1 MGDIMFNTLKNL
13 VEADSISGYEENIQA
28 LMKKELNKHAD
39 SVKVDRVGNVIAM
52 KGKGSPVVM
61 FAAHMDEIGLIVKYI
76 DEEGFIIFDK
86 IGGWDERILPA
97 SRVEIHGSKG
107 PVLGVIGSKPPHLQE
122 KEEQK
127 KAVKLKDMFIDIGA
141 SSEGDVKKAGIGI
154 GDFITRHGTV
164 EKLIGSRVT
173 GHGFDNRIGCLL
185 LLETA
190 KMLKQFRGTVY
201 LVGTVKEE
209 IGLIG
214 VRGSAFSVNPDVL
227 LALDTGIAG
236 DVPGITKAEVPI
248 HLSEGPALDI
258 KDAMSVIHPK
268 VKKWVKET
276 AGKSKIKLQ
285 FDVMSGGATDASV
298 APMVREGIPAGALTV
313 PTRYIHSPVEVADMK
328 VVENCAKLCVK
339 LAESAGK
346 YF

>member
-1 MGDIMFNTLKNL
+1 MFDTLKNL
-13 VEADSISGYEENIQA
+13 VEADSISGYEENMQL
-28 LMKKELNKHAD
+28 LMKKELKKHVD
-39 SVKVDRVGNVIAM
+39 SVKVDKVGNVIAR

-61 FAAHMDEIGLIVKYI
+61 LAAHMDEIGLIVKYI
-76 DEEGFIIFDK
+76 DKEGFIIFDK
-86 IGGWDERILPA
+86 IGGWDERILPT
-97 SRVEIHGSKG
+97 RKVVIHGSKG

-122 KEEQK
+122 KDEQK
-127 KAVKLKDMFIDIGA
+127 KAVKLKEMFIDIGA
-141 SSEGDVKKAGIGI
+141 ASEGDVKKAGVSI
-154 GDFITRHGTV
+154 GDFITNHGTV
-164 EKLIGSRVT
+164 ERLLGSRVT
-173 GHGFDNRIGCLL
+173 GHGFDNRLGCLVL
-185 LLETA
+185 IETA
-190 KMLKQFRGTVY
+190 RMIKSFKGTVY
-201 LVGTVKEE
+201 FVGTVKEE

-248 HLSEGPALDI
+248 KLSDGPALDI
-258 KDAMSVIHPK
+258 KDAMSIISPN

-276 AGKSKIKLQ
+276 AVKNKIKLQ

-298 APMVREGIPAGALTV
+298 APTIREGIPSGAVTL
-313 PTRYIHSPVEVADMK
+313 PTRYIHSPIEVADMK

-339 LAESAGK
+339 LVESANR